1 MAGNNKT
8 DDAIFREIA
17 ELSPKCFIDLVH
29 RLLEWVVI
37 LQSEQIQPLLSQ
49 DLLVVWRPAD
59 FFFAVTSTLCNA
71 IWDAEV
77 PVSPVTLP
85 FARNV
90 THCRSIWL

>member
-1 MAGNNKT
+1 MMLSSEKLQNCLPSASLTSFT
-8 DDAIFREIA
+8 D
-17 ELSPKCFIDLVH
+17 
-29 RLLEWVVI
+29 LEWVVI

-49 DLLVVWRPAD
+49 DLLVVWRLTD
-59 FFFAVTSTLCNA
+59 FFFFAVTPTQCNA

-90 THCRSIWL
+90 THCRNIWL